1 MTKLESITS
10 LKKYGIKDVS
20 RIYVKTETVAK
31 SGMSRTVSVFIPVQD
46 RLNGLDIICINYLT
60 SEITGQKLDK
70 NGNIKLHGCGM
81 DMHYWLVSELA
92 REMGLTLEKVTL

>member
-1 MTKLESITS
+1 MTKLESVTL
-10 LKKYGIKDVS
+10 LKKYGIEDGS

-31 SGMSRTVSVFIPVQD
+31 SGMSRTVSVYVPVTDKGQLFIKNISYFVAP
-46 RLNGLDIICINYLT
+46 
-60 SEITGQKLDK
+60 ITGQKLDK
-70 NGNIKLHGCGM
+70 NGNIKLSCCGM

>member
-1 MTKLESITS
+1 MNKIEAIEV
-10 LKKYGIKDVS
+10 IKSFGLVNGS
-20 RIYVKTETVAK
+20 RVYVKTDSVSK
-31 SGMSRTVSVFIPVQD
+31 SGMSRAVSVFVPVID
-46 RLNGLDIICINYLT
+46 KGELFIKSI
-60 SEITGQKLDK
+60 SWFVAPITGQKLDK